1 MVWQQLWTEKL
12 SPVSGFKPRR
22 AWVNPFA
29 CLMVDCR
36 ISAYYSNSNPDY
48 YWHWC
53 QRGQANNCMKDGLQ
67 ATIKRTWVHI
77 PQFFFLKNQVGW
89 DFVGWVVAIGALFG
103 LSTSL
108 LGSMFPLPRILVSV
122 LAWSQK
128 SYRPLIQDMIELKRL
143 YF

>member
-1 MVWQQLWTEKL
+1 
-12 SPVSGFKPRR
+12 
-22 AWVNPFA
+22 
-29 CLMVDCR
+29 MVDCP
-36 ISAYYSNSNPDY
+36 ISAYYSNSNPEQSIIDIA
-48 YWHWC
+48 
-53 QRGQANNCMKDGLQ
+53 QRRPSEQLHDGWIISHHQKNLGSHP
-67 ATIKRTWVHI
+67 AI
-77 PQFFFLKNQVGW
+77 FFLKNQVGW

-143 YF
+143 NF